1 MFTSAFDPDFI
12 AVRNTAYIAAKRM
25 QQDYL
30 PVFSVAYL
38 EGDYKRVPDTGR
50 KIYDR
55 FLSALNDGEKMPILA
70 TPADC
75 QCFLF
80 RDGNDIYR
88 TVHDYD
94 HFLAYPLGKGTTSL
108 ANESALNLKMV
119 RRLLDYAK
127 VDIKDTGILYSMELC
142 LLADLVGQSYYYAQ
156 NKAFI
161 NNKKQLDFVVW
172 LVGQLDWLGI
182 DANGP
187 HYDKWLSIV
196 FPDFS

>member
-1 MFTSAFDPDFI
+1 MFSSAFDAGFV
-12 AVRNTAYIAAKRM
+12 AVRNAAYIAAKRM
-25 QQDYL
+25 QADYM
-30 PVFSVAYL
+30 PVFSVTYL
-38 EGDYKRVPDTGR
+38 ESDYTRVPDTGR

-55 FLSALNDGEKMPILA
+55 FLSAFNDGEKMPILA
-70 TPADC
+70 TPEDC

-80 RDGNDIYR
+80 CEGNDIYR
-88 TVHDYD
+88 TIHDLD

-161 NNKKQLDFVVW
+161 NNKKQIDFVVW

-182 DANGP
+182 DANGL
-187 HYDKWLSIV
+187 HHEKWLSIV